1 MAAPGGAEMMRM
13 PGMAGMPMM
22 GGAAG
27 MGGMPMGG
35 AAGMGGM
42 PMMGGGAPGM
52 GMAGYPYTPEQMAW
66 MQQMY
71 SQYMAQYMQ

>member
-1 MAAPGGAEMMRM
+1 MSLGCRSNPAMAMPGGADMMGM
-13 PGMAGMPMM
+13 PGMRAMPMM
-22 GGAAG
+22 GD
-27 MGGMPMGG
+27 

-42 PMMGGGAPGM
+42 PMMGAAPGA
-52 GMAGYPYTPEQMAW
+52 GVPGYPYTPEQLAW